1 MNNILDA
8 KQKSSYIKCMNK
20 LDIKTRVTILNM
32 LVEGS
37 SMRSISRITGVS
49 INTVT
54 KLLEDAGRACATYH
68 DTTVRNVKAA
78 QVQCDEIWSFCY
90 AKDKNVAEAKAAPNG
105 AGDVWTWTAIDR
117 DSKMILAFE
126 VGDRSAE
133 TAREFMF
140 DLAGRLANRVQLTTD
155 GYGAYLKAV
164 GDAFAADVDYAML
177 VKLYG
182 EPTGTKGHE
191 RKYSPAQCTGAR
203 KEPIFGKPDP
213 AMISTSHVERQNLT
227 MRMGMRRFT
236 RLTNG
241 FSKKLEN
248 HLHMLSLY
256 FVHYNF
262 VRMHKTLKMTPA
274 MAAGVTNTLH
284 DMTWLIG
291 IIDAASP
298 ASKPRGPYR
307 KKDNSN

>member
-1 MNNILDA
+1 
-8 KQKSSYIKCMNK
+8 MNK
-20 LDIKTRVTILNM
+20 LSLHKRVMILNM
-32 LVEGS
+32 LVEGM
-37 SMRSISRITGVS
+37 SMRSISRTVGVS

-54 KLLEDAGRACATYH
+54 KLLIEAGEACAAYH
-68 DTTVRNVKAA
+68 DETVRNVKAE

-90 AKDKNVAEAKAAPNG
+90 AKDKNVQTAKAAPDG

-140 DLAGRLANRVQLTTD
+140 DLADRLANRVQLTTD
-155 GYGAYLKAV
+155 GHGAYLKAV

-182 EPTGTKGHE
+182 EPTGQKGHE
-191 RKYSPAQCTGAR
+191 RKYSPAECTGAK
-203 KEPIFGKPDP
+203 KEPVFGKPDQ
-213 AMISTSHVERQNLT
+213 AMISTSHVERQNLS

-262 VRMHKTLKMTPA
+262 VRVHKSLRMTPA
-274 MAAGVTNTLH
+274 MAAGVSDTLH
-284 DMTWLIG
+284 DMEWLVG
-291 IIDAASP
+291 LIDARAPKPGPRSP
-298 ASKPRGPYR
+298 Y
-307 KKDNSN
+307 KKKNSN

>member
-1 MNNILDA
+1 MLDA
-8 KQKSSYIKCMNK
+8 KKEVHYVGGMNK
-20 LDIKTRVTILNM
+20 LPLAKRVLILSL

-37 SMRSISRITGVS
+37 SMRSISRTVGVS

-54 KLLEDAGRACATYH
+54 KLLEDAGRACAAYH
-68 DTTVRNVKAA
+68 DETVRNVAA
-78 QVQCDEIWSFCY
+78 KDVQCDEIWSFCY
-90 AKDKNVAEAKAAPNG
+90 AKEKNVAAAKAAPEG

-126 VGDRSAE
+126 VGDRSAA

-155 GYGAYLKAV
+155 GHGAYLKAV
-164 GDAFAADVDYAML
+164 TDAFSGEIDYAML

-182 EPTGTKGHE
+182 DPTGTRGHE
-191 RKYSPAQCTGAR
+191 RKYSPAECTGAI
-203 KEPIFGKPDP
+203 KEPIFGEPNPDR
-213 AMISTSHVERQNLT
+213 ISTSHVERQNLS

-262 VRMHKTLKMTPA
+262 VRRHTSLRMTPA
-274 MAAGVTNTLH
+274 MAAGVSTTMR
-284 DMTWLIG
+284 DMEWLAG
-291 IIDAASP
+291 LVDAAMP
-298 ASKPRGPYR
+298 KPGPRGPYKPR
-307 KKDNSN
+307 TTAP